1 MEPSEIAARLR
12 EQLMRAGVESEA
24 AEPILISPSAWEPP
38 SVAPAD
44 RNGFIAEAYR
54 VVVGRDATPA
64 EILHHAR
71 KMRFVGFY
79 FTPRRFL
86 GRLRETWEAVAF
98 AERNRLRHERYVT
111 LRLDEIETR
120 QAKQVA
126 ELRQQ
131 IQALQRAL
139 TEVSYKIVDDVVER
153 TGAVARSN

>member
-12 EQLMRAGVESEA
+12 AQLKPSGLSAESILA
-24 AEPILISPSAWEPP
+24 PIELWEPP
-38 SVAPAD
+38 SVAPGD
-44 RNGFIAEAYR
+44 RNALIAEAYR
-54 VVVGRDATPA
+54 VVVGREATPA

-71 KMRFVGFY
+71 KMRFAGFY

-98 AERNRLRHERYVT
+98 AERNRLRHERF
-111 LRLDEIETR
+111 LSMRIEEIEKR
-120 QAKQVA
+120 QAQQIA

-139 TEVSYKIVDDVVER
+139 TEVSYRIVDDVLER
-153 TGAVARSN
+153 TGAASCES